1 MGKWNGTKRL
11 VEDFQK
17 ITISSLGLKEHLNA
31 AMAEDVVIF
40 LGPPGNILFM
50 MTLSLKD
57 KNDQH
62 LILQYASVQPS
73 ERRQEFECE
82 IPLVSTPCQYGGI
95 RLWFRCPFTANGQK
109 CGRRVAILY
118 KDGDRF
124 ACRDCCNLT
133 YKSRNLSGIDKKAG
147 ATNVTLVEADQILS
161 NCRYYKGRPTKRYG
175 RMKKMEEKV
184 LKNIELR
191 SARTNERFQKFMDQ
205 YNKFIQKETR
215 KRERLERE
223 AQEYLRRRSM
233 DQAADGKSGFLV
245 DQGTG
250 PKSP

>member
-1 MGKWNGTKRL
+1 MELCTETGKLYYTRKNTILSNG
-11 VEDFQK
+11 EQMK
-17 ITISSLGLKEHLNA
+17 I
-31 AMAEDVVIF
+31 
-40 LGPPGNILFM
+40 
-50 MTLSLKD
+50 
-57 KNDQH
+57 
-62 LILQYASVQPS
+62 S
-73 ERRQEFECE
+73 E
-82 IPLVSTPCQYGGI
+82 L
-95 RLWFRCPFTANGQK
+95 
-109 CGRRVAILY
+109 
-118 KDGDRF
+118 
-124 ACRDCCNLT
+124 
-133 YKSRNLSGIDKKAG
+133 KAG

-215 KRERLERE
+215 KLERLERE